1 MKLSFLSFSFFF
13 FLLLLFPLYSLASCQ
28 CTPNSKDYEDFKN
41 SISLKS
47 IALVSILA
55 AGAAGVLIPI
65 LGRSIP
71 FLRPESD
78 LFFSIKSFA
87 AGVILATAFIH
98 ILPDA
103 FARLT
108 SPCLPTH
115 PWQVFPFAGFVAMS
129 SAMGT
134 MMIDSFA
141 TGYYKRSHFKKA
153 QLFDDE
159 IVAGDRE
166 AAHAGHVHVHTH
178 ASHGHAHGPV
188 AGGGSPAEEASM
200 EEKIRHRVISQVL
213 ELGIVVHSVI
223 IGVSLGTSESP
234 KTIKPLVGA
243 LSFHQFFEG
252 IGLGGC
258 IVQANFRARA
268 TVIMAIFFS
277 LTAPF
282 GIALGIAISTSYNP
296 NSSTALIIE
305 GIFDAAS
312 AGILVY
318 MSLVDLLA
326 ADFTNPRMQN
336 SIKLQLGAHLALLLG
351 SAFMSILAKWA

>member
-1 MKLSFLSFSFFF
+1 MNLSFTSSSFF
-13 FLLLLFPLYSLASCQ
+13 FLLFLFPLQAHASCQ
-28 CTPNSKDYEDFKN
+28 TTPNSNDLEEFK
-41 SISLKS
+41 SFVSLKS

-71 FLRPESD
+71 LLRPEND
-78 LFFSIKSFA
+78 LFFSVKSFA
-87 AGVILATAFIH
+87 AGVILSTAFIH
-98 ILPDA
+98 ILPGA

-115 PWQVFPFAGFVAMS
+115 PWQAFPFAGFIAML

-134 MMIDSFA
+134 MMLDSFA

-153 QLFDDE
+153 RLFDDDM
-159 IVAGDRE
+159 VAGDTE
-166 AAHAGHVHVHTH
+166 AAHAGHLHVHTH
-178 ASHGHAHGPV
+178 ASHGHAHGP
-188 AGGGSPAEEASM
+188 ASGGGSPVAEASM

-223 IGVSLGTSESP
+223 IGISLGTSYSA

-282 GIALGIAISTSYNP
+282 GIALGIAVSSSYNSD
-296 NSSTALIIE
+296 SSTALIIE
-305 GIFDAAS
+305 GVFDAAS
-312 AGILVY
+312 AGILIY

-326 ADFTNPRMQN
+326 ADFTNPRMQ
-336 SIKLQLGAHLALLLG
+336 SSLKLQLAAHLALLLG
-351 SAFMSILAKWA
+351 SGFMSILAKWA